1 MMVPKL
7 LFIYL
12 MILFCGLL
20 TAQSVE
26 TAETLQQ
33 IASDSLSLAREKE
46 ILSEYGFRDT
56 NKLGEVAEMLE
67 ISNINSWKR
76 FLGLEPQNKKLDAM
90 TLRKLGIT
98 PYRALLAQ
106 QFSVYGFTELSTL
119 AEVSASLNMPIKK
132 LKQMLSLTD
141 PNSRKW
147 DNNSLQSLDISTEDI
162 MKLWGEFSENSLA
175 YGLNVTLVGMLTVFA
190 ALLITSIVI
199 GQLIHL
205 NRPPKKASPDLK
217 LSPGG
222 KVIAA
227 SATLNRSVIV
237 AIIAALHIHQQSTE
251 ERKRMALTFR
261 RTPTNQWR
269 ASAFLRMPNREINI
283 TRK

>member
-1 MMVPKL
+1 MHRFTIIILLLLCGAL
-7 LFIYL
+7 LF
-12 MILFCGLL
+12 GQ
-20 TAQSVE
+20 TPPVSA
-26 TAETLQQ
+26 ALQPS
-33 IASDSLSLAREKE
+33 ASDSLTLVRERE

-67 ISNINSWKR
+67 IKNISSWKR
-76 FLGLEPQNKKLDAM
+76 FLGLEPQNKKLDTM

-132 LKQMLSLTD
+132 LKQMLKLEE
-141 PNSRKW
+141 PNSRIW
-147 DNNSLQSLDISTEDI
+147 DNNSLQSLDIGTEDI
-162 MKLWGEFSENSLA
+162 MAMWTEFNDNKLA
-175 YGLNVTLVGMLTVFA
+175 YGLSVTLVGMLTVFL
-190 ALLITSIVI
+190 ALVLTSLVI
-199 GQLIHL
+199 RQLIHL
-205 NRPPKKASPDLK
+205 NRPPRKAVPDLK

-237 AIIAALHIHQQSTE
+237 AIIASLHIHQQSLE
-251 ERKRMALTFR
+251 ERRRMALTFR

-269 ASAFLRMPNREINI
+269 ASSFLRMPNREINI

>member
-1 MMVPKL
+1 MHRFTIIALLLLCSSL
-7 LFIYL
+7 LF
-12 MILFCGLL
+12 G
-20 TAQSVE
+20 Q
-26 TAETLQQ
+26 TAEVTTPLQQ
-33 IASDSLSLAREKE
+33 AASDSLTLMRERE

-67 ISNINSWKR
+67 ITDIISWKR

-132 LKQMLSLTD
+132 LKQMLNLDD
-141 PNSRKW
+141 PNSLKW
-147 DNNSLQSLDISTEDI
+147 DNSSLQSLDISTEDI
-162 MKLWGEFSENSLA
+162 VKLRDEFSENSLA

-199 GQLIHL
+199 GQLVHL
-205 NRPPKKASPDLK
+205 NRPTKKASPDLK

-222 KVIAA
+222 KIIAA

-237 AIIAALHIHQQSTE
+237 AIITALHIHQQSTE